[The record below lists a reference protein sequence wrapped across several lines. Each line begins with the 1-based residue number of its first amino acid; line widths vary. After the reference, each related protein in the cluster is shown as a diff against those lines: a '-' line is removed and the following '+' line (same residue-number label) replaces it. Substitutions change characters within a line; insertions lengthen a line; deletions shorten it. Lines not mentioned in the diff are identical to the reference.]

1 MADEKHKECPYC
13 KESIIASAIKCRYCH
28 AFLDGRSE
36 IPVIIKEQ
44 PRAEKAT
51 GSLEKTASCLSS
63 VGCILT
69 LFVTLPIL
77 IIFFLLFVGGC

>member
-1 MADEKHKECPYC
+1 MDDEQYKECPYC
-13 KESIIASAIKCRYCH
+13 KENIIASAIKCRYCH

-36 IPVIIKEQ
+36 TPVIIQEQ

-51 GSLEKTASCLSS
+51 DSLEKAASCMSS

-77 IIFFLLFVGGC
+77 IIFVLLFVGGC